1 MEKQLEWITALLI
14 DGARRVG
21 ISYIVKEFATNEYKS
36 YITII
41 RLTNSS
47 KNQISFIPLN
57 QDE

>member
-1 MEKQLEWITALLI
+1 VEKQLEWITALLI

-21 ISYIVKEFATNEYKS
+21 ISYIVKEFAINEYKS